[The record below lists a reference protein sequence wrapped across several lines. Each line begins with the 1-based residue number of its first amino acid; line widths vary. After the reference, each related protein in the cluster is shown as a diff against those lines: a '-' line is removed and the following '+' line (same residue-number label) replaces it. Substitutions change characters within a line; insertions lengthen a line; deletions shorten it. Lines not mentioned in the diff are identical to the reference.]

1 MTFNVKYRPMADVKY
16 WATPNVKCFLPK
28 TCDNVSLCDVMFAI
42 GEHGNAA
49 LGLDLSTSLE
59 MTIWVHCYV
68 IPMIVDI
75 I

>member
-1 MTFNVKYRPMADVKY
+1 MKYRPKAD
-16 WATPNVKCFLPK
+16 VKCFLPK
-28 TCDNVSLCDVMFAI
+28 TCDNVSLCDVMFAR